1 MHKQQHR
8 YTFGGQPR
16 LTPAEDSAIWPQPL
30 PDTMLSLCSQLCLAS
45 GLQRQQNPG
54 CCTRCAA
61 HSSLH
66 GLLSSSLLSHSS
78 ACSFLHSSLLNTLR
92 FCSRSPTYVIAL
104 EKRLYLDIHCQYVIW
119 HLWAA
124 GTASK
129 SKKPRHLQQL
139 LVSETILP
147 AKQRNLSL
155 LRQERRGQTLLWC
168 SGLSPPYGHRSC
180 HMGSDCTSILQRSL
194 EEPVSCFLGHCQRQ
208 DTAQMDIVPSGHKE
222 LSGHGSFPNGM
233 CSCSSCHSDL
243 LPKSRSVP

>member
-1 MHKQQHR
+1 MECINNNIGTRSEVSHAWHLQKTQP
-8 YTFGGQPR
+8 FG
-16 LTPAEDSAIWPQPL
+16 
-30 PDTMLSLCSQLCLAS
+30 LSLCQTLCCHFALWAPDVTLAS

-92 FCSRSPTYVIAL
+92 FCSRSSTYVIAL

-139 LVSETILP
+139 LVSESILP
-147 AKQRNLSL
+147 AKQRNLSW
-155 LRQERRGQTLLWC
+155 LRRKEEAKPCCGAQGSALHTDTEAAIWGQTVR
-168 SGLSPPYGHRSC
+168 PSC
-180 HMGSDCTSILQRSL
+180 R
-194 EEPVSCFLGHCQRQ
+194 E
-208 DTAQMDIVPSGHKE
+208 A
-222 LSGHGSFPNGM
+222 
-233 CSCSSCHSDL
+233 
-243 LPKSRSVP
+243 